1 MILNQ
6 KLGDVVKAHEVYLQ
20 EHLSNS
26 SYRSAT
32 ECRLAEDLIMA
43 FVHLDI
49 DALDK
54 AKNSMDVRHLDRE
67 MQVVVKSLSLFAAK
81 TAPSSSSFP
90 ASSEKKVMDIRAD
103 EDDKKEEEEEQ
114 EVEGRGEVVGER
126 VQQQVAGN
134 IDDEED
140 EIDLC

>member
-1 MILNQ
+1 MIVNQ

-90 ASSEKKVMDIRAD
+90 ASSEKMVIDSRAE
-103 EDDKKEEEEEQ
+103 EDDKKEEEEQ